1 MEFRLSDMSG
11 KKIICVN
18 KKARFSYFI
27 EAKYEAG
34 LVLKGTEVKSLR
46 EGRANL
52 KESYAKLNDEGEV
65 FLYNCHISPYSHG
78 NRLNHDPTR
87 PRKLLLHKREI
98 RKLVGKVAERGY
110 TLVPLRLY
118 FIRGRAKLEL
128 GLGKGKKLHDK
139 RQAMKQRDDSREMER
154 AFKQRLRR

>member
-1 MEFRLSDMSG
+1 MNG

-18 KKARFSYFI
+18 KKARHSYFV

-34 LVLKGTEVKSLR
+34 LVLLGTEVKSLR
-46 EGRANL
+46 EGRVNL
-52 KESYAKLNDEGEV
+52 KESYAKVKDGEV

-98 RKLVGKVAERGY
+98 KKFIGKVVERGY

-118 FIRGRAKLEL
+118 FTGGKAKLEL
-128 GLGKGKKLHDK
+128 GLAKGKKLHDK
-139 RQAMKQRDDSREMER
+139 RQTMKERDASREMER
-154 AFKQRLRR
+154 AFKRGQR

>member
-1 MEFRLSDMSG
+1 MEFGLDGMSG

-18 KKARFSYFI
+18 KKASHEYFI
-27 EAKYEAG
+27 VAKYEAG

-52 KESYAKLNDEGEV
+52 KESYAKVEDGEI

-78 NRLNHDPTR
+78 NRLNHDPVR

-98 RKLVGKVAERGY
+98 RKLFGKVAERGY

-118 FIRGRAKLEL
+118 FARGKVKIEL
-128 GLGKGKKLHDK
+128 GLAKGKKLYDK
-139 RQAMKQRDDSREMER
+139 RQTMKERDANREMER
-154 AFKQRLRR
+154 VFKHRQRR